1 MPRLIATY
9 RWELW
14 LLLGIPVIAQ
24 TARIPMIILVDR
36 FSLLIE
42 NATFSVV
49 EIGVAASVLLLL
61 TLSYPRIRGLGREF
75 LAILWG
81 YRIAAA
87 VLTAAIQ
94 SAALLMELAYAGEG
108 SPFFSIG
115 GTLLFY
121 LATAP
126 FQIGVLLW
134 FARRASRISL
144 PHAFFLIALTS
155 FVAPP
160 ASRGSPDAALA
171 FASMAVGAVI
181 ALTLALAQ
189 VWLLGNF
196 DRRDAAFRRNAI
208 AALIA
213 AALLSGWARSIVPL
227 LLSGEGDA
235 ALQAHVPFAGLITG
249 GVAFAYQAVFGLAL
263 LFAYFAL
270 AYLVRER
277 RPAPGAME
285 G

>member
-24 TARIPMIILVDR
+24 TARIPMFILVDGAFR
-36 FSLLIE
+36 FSNS
-42 NATFSVV
+42 NAAFSVV
-49 EIGVAASVLLLL
+49 GIGVAASVLLLL
-61 TLSYPRIRGLGREF
+61 TLSYPRVRRLGREF

-94 SAALLMELAYAGEG
+94 SAALLLNLAYPEG
-108 SPFFSIG
+108 VSLGSQLI
-115 GTLLFY
+115 LY
-121 LATAP
+121 LAAAP

-155 FVAPP
+155 FAAPP
-160 ASRGSPDAALA
+160 VSRGSPDAALA

-196 DRRDAAFRRNAI
+196 DRRDAAFRRNAV

-227 LLSGEGDA
+227 LLSGEGDD

-263 LFAYFAL
+263 LFVYFAL

-277 RPAPGAME
+277 RRAPGAME

>member
-1 MPRLIATY
+1 M
-9 RWELW
+9 W

-24 TARIPMIILVDR
+24 TARILMFILVDG

-61 TLSYPRIRGLGREF
+61 TLSYPRVRGLGREF
-75 LAILWG
+75 LAILWAH
-81 YRIAAA
+81 RIAAA
-87 VLTAAIQ
+87 VLGAAIQ
-94 SAALLMELAYAGEG
+94 SAALLLNLAYPEG
-108 SPFFSIG
+108 VSLGSQ
-115 GTLLFY
+115 LLLY
-121 LATAP
+121 LAAAP
-126 FQIGVLLW
+126 FQIGVLLC

-144 PHAFFLIALTS
+144 PHAFFLIALAS
-155 FVAPP
+155 FAAPP
-160 ASRGSPDAALA
+160 VSRGSPDAALA

-181 ALTLALAQ
+181 ALTLALAK

-227 LLSGEGDA
+227 LLSGEGDE

-263 LFAYFAL
+263 LFVYFAL

-277 RPAPGAME
+277 RPVAAGAME

>member
-24 TARIPMIILVDR
+24 TARILMFILVDGVFR
-36 FSLLIE
+36 FSNS
-42 NATFSVV
+42 NAAFSVV

-75 LAILWG
+75 LAILWAH
-81 YRIAAA
+81 RIAAA
-87 VLTAAIQ
+87 VLGAAIQ
-94 SAALLMELAYAGEG
+94 SAALLLNLAYPEG
-108 SPFFSIG
+108 VSLGSQ
-115 GTLLFY
+115 LLLY
-121 LATAP
+121 LAAAP

-160 ASRGSPDAALA
+160 ASRGSPDAAIALA
-171 FASMAVGAVI
+171 FSMAVGAVI
-181 ALTLALAQ
+181 ALTLALAK

-227 LLSGEGDA
+227 LLSGEGGE

-249 GVAFAYQAVFGLAL
+249 GIAFAYQAVTGLAL
-263 LFAYFAL
+263 LFVYFAL
-270 AYLVRER
+270 VYFVRER
-277 RPAPGAME
+277 RPVAAGAME

>member
-1 MPRLIATY
+1 MPRFIATY

-24 TARIPMIILVDR
+24 TARILMIILVDR

-49 EIGVAASVLLLL
+49 EIGVAVSVILLL
-61 TLSYPRIRGLGREF
+61 TLSYPRVRGLGREF
-75 LAILWG
+75 LAILWAH
-81 YRIAAA
+81 RIAAA
-87 VLTAAIQ
+87 VLGAAIQ
-94 SAALLMELAYAGEG
+94 SAALLLNLAYPEG
-108 SPFFSIG
+108 VSLGSQ
-115 GTLLFY
+115 LLLY
-121 LATAP
+121 LAAAP

-160 ASRGSPDAALA
+160 VSRGSPDAALA
-171 FASMAVGAVI
+171 LAFSMAVGAVI
-181 ALTLALAQ
+181 ALTLALAK

-213 AALLSGWARSIVPL
+213 AVLLSGWARSIVPL
-227 LLSGEGDA
+227 LLSGEGDE

-249 GVAFAYQAVFGLAL
+249 GVAFAYQAVTLVAL
-263 LFAYFAL
+263 LLLYFAL

-277 RPAPGAME
+277 RRAPGAME